1 MAENSAFRAE
11 HIENLRVGSLSVGGT
26 TVVRQLL
33 QCELPAH
40 SDKNLSA
47 IRSTL
52 LSLPGTKTPFQ
63 VPSNARIIGFTVLPL
78 VDATEITKTRNFS
91 SICVG
96 LIRATK
102 DTSGAFGGYKGSLS
116 VPAAAAAVNAPN
128 GIDMYAVKAI
138 VPPKSEKDKTDVT
151 FYDNKTVPTIDLVD
165 IKGSLPLA
173 EHDHKDV
180 GSGLYSNA
188 YHSLYRFLSPTR
200 CPSMAIANR
209 TVGVTYEGA
218 DVLLK
223 SKKPQY
229 FEWNSSSDDE
239 NPYLQVHFSVWAYQ
253 RIGSTEIVYGGS
265 SEEYFMKNTSKVEV
279 KVELVYEIQ
288 AETLEAREGALA

>member
-1 MAENSAFRAE
+1 MAENSALRAE

-33 QCELPAH
+33 QCELPP
-40 SDKNLSA
+40 KGETTKLSA
-47 IRSTL
+47 ILSTP

-78 VDATEITKTRNFS
+78 VDAPEITKTRNFS

-102 DTSGAFGGYKGSLS
+102 DTSGTYGYKGSLS
-116 VPAAAAAVNAPN
+116 VPPDVTTAAN
-128 GIDMYAVKAI
+128 GTDTYAVKAI
-138 VPPKSEKDKTDVT
+138 KPTTDGKPPTLE
-151 FYDNKTVPTIDLVD
+151 FHAAKTVAIDLSS
-165 IKGSLPLA
+165 ISGSLPLA
-173 EHDHKDV
+173 EHEHKDV
-180 GSGLYSNA
+180 GSLHSNA

-253 RIGSTEIVYGGS
+253 RVGSTEIVYGGGS
-265 SEEYFMKNTSKVEV
+265 GDDYYMKNASKVEV

-288 AETLEAREGALA
+288 AETLEARENALA